1 MVYRENRRKL
11 LREAR
16 QHWEKVT
23 LLCITHDVSETLIFP
38 RVLVIEDGQILEDG
52 QPGELAA
59 RSGSR
64 YQSLLQAEEEVR
76 KGLWQGADWRKWTIT
91 DGRLEENG
99 SLPTDNEP

>member
-1 MVYRENRRKL
+1 
-11 LREAR
+11 
-16 QHWEKVT
+16 
-23 LLCITHDVSETLIFP
+23 LIFP

-99 SLPTDNEP
+99 LLSTDNEP